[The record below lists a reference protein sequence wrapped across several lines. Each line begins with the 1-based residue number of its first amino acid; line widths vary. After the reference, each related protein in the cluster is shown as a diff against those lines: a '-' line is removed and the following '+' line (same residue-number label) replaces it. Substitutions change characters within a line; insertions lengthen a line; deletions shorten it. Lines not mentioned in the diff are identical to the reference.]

1 MVEYSV
7 ISTEVTNLAMNRK
20 PDSDYDFVIVTKN
33 ERYMRVVSIRELL
46 L

>member
-7 ISTEVTNLAMNRK
+7 SPTKVTNLSMNRK